1 MPNKKGYNSIIQ
13 VEYMFCKHKVLVQVR
28 LLLYFIFKQIRWN
41 KYEFFNP
48 KINNIKIKN
57 KINTKKRSKIKS
69 SIKNSFLFPLNTV

>member
-1 MPNKKGYNSIIQ
+1 MPNKEKYNSIIQ
-13 VEYMFCKHKVLVQVR
+13 VEYMFCKHKVSVQVR

-69 SIKNSFLFPLNTV
+69 SIKN

>member
-1 MPNKKGYNSIIQ
+1 MPNKEGYNSIIQ
-13 VEYMFCKHKVLVQVR
+13 VEYMFCKHKVSVQVR

>member
-1 MPNKKGYNSIIQ
+1 MPNKEGYNSIIQ
-13 VEYMFCKHKVLVQVR
+13 VEYMFCKHKVPVQVR

-69 SIKNSFLFPLNTV
+69 SIKN

>member
-1 MPNKKGYNSIIQ
+1 
-13 VEYMFCKHKVLVQVR
+13 MFCKHKVSVQVR